1 MTLVLIPGMLNNAS
15 LWNAV
20 APALRDKAAVV
31 TPTFATQDSVM
42 AMADAVLARVP
53 PGPFALAGFSMGG
66 WVAQEIV
73 RRAGDRVSR
82 LAFIS
87 SGAGPANANERDM
100 LARAGAA
107 AATGFDA
114 ILERMLPMVTH
125 PSRLDDQALRDAT
138 MTMWR
143 DVGPVTY
150 ARQCRA
156 VMGRPD
162 LRASLRD
169 LHIPVLIA
177 CGSEDQVTA
186 PALARELADLIPSA
200 HLAFVDRCG
209 HLLPLERP
217 SELVAL
223 LWRWLD
229 A

>member
-1 MTLVLIPGMLNNAS
+1 MQGGCTIDHRDRMLRARQRRKIALEPVNVNA
-15 LWNAV
+15 
-20 APALRDKAAVV
+20 
-31 TPTFATQDSVM
+31 
-42 AMADAVLARVP
+42 
-53 PGPFALAGFSMGG
+53 G
-66 WVAQEIV
+66 
-73 RRAGDRVSR
+73 RRH
-82 LAFIS
+82 
-87 SGAGPANANERDM
+87 P
-100 LARAGAA
+100 
-107 AATGFDA
+107 TGFDA
-114 ILERMLPMVTH
+114 ILERMLPMVMH
-125 PSRLDDQALRDAT
+125 PSRLDTEALRDAA

-150 ARQCRA
+150 AHQCRA

-177 CGSEDQVTA
+177 CGSEDQVTP
-186 PALARELADLIPSA
+186 PALARELAGLIPSA